1 MCAAPKSGLLR
12 RRRLAAAVGVEDGI
26 LGEQFLQSLQVALLG
41 GRQEPFEQGVASS
54 LVGVEAGAAGL
65 EMLPRPR
72 HELPRVDLG
81 LLDDVG
87 DLRVLVAEHL
97 AQQVGRALDRGQPF
111 QEHQQRQRQ
120 RIRELGMR
128 GRAARRVLDQRLRQ
142 PGPDIRLATGPRRLE
157 DVDREPRRHGRDPGG
172 GLVDRAF
179 LARQAQQR
187 LLGHVLGLRDAAE
200 HPVRHAE
207 AVSPQRLELPGRP
220 SVPRPRPCVSPTPHS
235 SSHHPLTTRGV
246 RL

>member
-1 MCAAPKSGLLR
+1 MASSSSRASRSPSS
-12 RRRLAAAVGVEDGI
+12 AAARNR
-26 LGEQFLQSLQVALLG
+26 SSRAS
-41 GRQEPFEQGVASS
+41 RAASS
-54 LVGVEAGAAGL
+54 GSKRG
-65 EMLPRPR
+65 RPASR
-72 HELPRVDLG
+72 CFRARVTSCREFDLG

-97 AQQVGRALDRGQPF
+97 AQQVGRALDRGQPL
-111 QEHQQRQRQ
+111 QEHEQRQRQ

-128 GRAARRVLDQRLRQ
+128 GRAERRVLDQRLRQ
-142 PGPDIRLATGPRRLE
+142 PGPDIRLATGARRLE
-157 DVDREPRRHGRDPGG
+157 DIDREPRRHGRDPGG

-207 AVSPQRLELPGRP
+207 AVSPQRLELP
-220 SVPRPRPCVSPTPHS
+220 VAHTMPRPRPCVSPTPH
-235 SSHHPLTTRGV
+235 R
-246 RL
+246 RLITLDNAGDRL